1 MDSQMLKVA
10 DEHSSQVKTAKSDI
24 FNNYLNKQKTAN
36 KKKKPAAQPKKK
48 QAKKVI
54 KDDTDFLNPSV
65 RKKKTLKHFKSDFMD
80 KE

>member
-36 KKKKPAAQPKKK
+36 KKKKPAA
-48 QAKKVI
+48 
-54 KDDTDFLNPSV
+54 
-65 RKKKTLKHFKSDFMD
+65 
-80 KE
+80 